1 MGIGSDGK
9 AYGWSHRAFYG
20 FGIGDTVDKNTCG
33 NIKGDKTWKIKS
45 ERDAVKQAIAFA
57 ADIA

>member
-20 FGIGDTVDKNTCG
+20 FGIGDTVDE
-33 NIKGDKTWKIKS
+33 KS